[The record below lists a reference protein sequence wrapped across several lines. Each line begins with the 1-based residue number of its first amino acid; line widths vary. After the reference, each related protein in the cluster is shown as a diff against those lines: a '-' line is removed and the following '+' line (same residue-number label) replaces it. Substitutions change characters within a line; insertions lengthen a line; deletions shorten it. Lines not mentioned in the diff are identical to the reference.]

1 MPTRL
6 ESGQHQVDVAQVT
19 GASLTT
25 LKEWLRRYCVQGPAV
40 LLDRSCRPHDSPRHL
55 ASAAL
60 TETSTGRPDWVGIG
74 SGSRISFIKR
84 RYRPP
89 FRAVAGHVAI
99 ALSCKSHR
107 HTTFRPLQLS
117 SRKETTL

>member
-60 TETSTGRPDWVGIG
+60 TSGRTRCN
-74 SGSRISFIKR
+74 S
-84 RYRPP
+84 
-89 FRAVAGHVAI
+89 AE
-99 ALSCKSHR
+99 LQKSSAYHIQ
-107 HTTFRPLQLS
+107 TITIV
-117 SRKETTL
+117 